1 MSKTPFFFY
10 ILQFKLNNL
19 VGVFS
24 IDDATLLF
32 IMLICCWHRLQ
43 ASQSG
48 YAVDYV
54 TQGAQGGFPGS
65 FLNQNSQAGYSR
77 FGTGNDFMSQVC
89 SIAPSSDISLCLTFS
104 YFTILSFFFNDLLT
118 QTSVLILLCCRTI
131 WLMDHRVYLLRL
143 ASMTPHKMMHHRA
156 TLVWQMPTNFSL
168 RFLLIPMLF
177 SGGSLYV
184 ELFCFWV
191 SS

>member
-1 MSKTPFFFY
+1 MISCLRCAQLY
-10 ILQFKLNNL
+10 R
-19 VGVFS
+19 
-24 IDDATLLF
+24 LL
-32 IMLICCWHRLQ
+32 
-43 ASQSG
+43 
-48 YAVDYV
+48 
-54 TQGAQGGFPGS
+54 
-65 FLNQNSQAGYSR
+65 
-77 FGTGNDFMSQVC
+77 
-89 SIAPSSDISLCLTFS
+89 ISLCLTFS
-104 YFTILSFFFNDLLT
+104 FFTILSFFFNDLLT

-168 RFLLIPMLF
+168 RFLLILMLF

-191 SS
+191 SSQVELLLCQDVRNMWPQGSWRLRTLVLAKCFATW

>member
-1 MSKTPFFFY
+1 MISCLRCAQLY
-10 ILQFKLNNL
+10 R
-19 VGVFS
+19 
-24 IDDATLLF
+24 LL
-32 IMLICCWHRLQ
+32 
-43 ASQSG
+43 
-48 YAVDYV
+48 
-54 TQGAQGGFPGS
+54 
-65 FLNQNSQAGYSR
+65 
-77 FGTGNDFMSQVC
+77 
-89 SIAPSSDISLCLTFS
+89 ISLCLTFS

-177 SGGSLYV
+177 SGGSLCRII
-184 ELFCFWV
+184 LFLGKFIGRIIAMPRCEKYLATRKLEAPHSGFG
-191 SS
+191 